1 MVGVFRRKK
10 LFSSGDSRF
19 FDLLSRQSS
28 KGMEGLEALWTY
40 AENSTQENANVVR
53 NLEREADELRRVLIQ
68 ELDQRFVTFFWTGR
82 IFMPF
87 LGP

>member
-1 MVGVFRRKK
+1 MGLGIFKRKK
-10 LFSSGDSRF
+10 PFSNGESRF

-28 KGMEGLEALWTY
+28 KGMEGLEALWIY

-68 ELDQRFVTFFWTGR
+68 ELDQTLVTPLDR
-82 IFMPF
+82 ED
-87 LGP
+87 